1 MGNCCVPAR
10 IMQDRRTFSGDVF
23 FDGYKE
29 VTKLKKALKWLD
41 DNLEVFLCVILM
53 SVMTILVFVQ
63 VVMRYVFHNS
73 LSWSE
78 ELARYVFIW
87 LIYLGISYG
96 CKLRKHIKIDAA
108 LHLFPKKIQKYVVI
122 IGDIFFFLFALY
134 IVVTGFNYC
143 VAQAAVGK
151 ASSALGIPFQY
162 VYSATVVG
170 FGLAAFREVQT
181 IIYRIKCIKNGE
193 EYDG

>member
-1 MGNCCVPAR
+1 M
-10 IMQDRRTFSGDVF
+10 
-23 FDGYKE
+23 
-29 VTKLKKALKWLD
+29 
-41 DNLEVFLCVILM
+41 
-53 SVMTILVFVQ
+53 
-63 VVMRYVFHNS
+63 
-73 LSWSE
+73 
-78 ELARYVFIW
+78 FIW

-170 FGLAAFREVQT
+170 FGSC
-181 IIYRIKCIKNGE
+181 CIPRGTDHHLQNQMYQKRRGV
-193 EYDG
+193 

>member
-1 MGNCCVPAR
+1 M
-10 IMQDRRTFSGDVF
+10 
-23 FDGYKE
+23 
-29 VTKLKKALKWLD
+29 KKALKWLD

-53 SVMTILVFVQ
+53 SVMTLLVFLQ

-108 LHLFPKKIQKYVVI
+108 LYLFPKKARKYVVI
-122 IGDIFFFLFALY
+122 IGDVLFLVFAVY
-134 IVVTGFNYC
+134 IVITGFKYC
-143 VAQAAVGK
+143 MAQAAMGK
-151 ASSALGIPFQY
+151 ASSALRIPFQY
-162 VYSATVVG
+162 VYFATVVG
-170 FGLAAFREVQT
+170 FGLSAFREVQT